1 MGSHAHATTNKY
13 HYYWLGNGLT
23 AYHSGMLGDDGVT
36 GNNRRWGY
44 FDEKFG
50 LFFMVS
56 GTTLCVGS
64 RNTLNGVTTDS
75 IIEQQNWNVDKLDG
89 SGLSK
94 NILRPSEYKT
104 YWMDYHSRARFGIIG
119 NNGERIICHE
129 MVNTNPQYP
138 IVSNMSL
145 PMGFSNRNTEA
156 ISSSPTIKVTQQVVV
171 VEGNLD
177 YTFWKQ
183 TYQSNLKTITTGAT
197 IPILSIRSKV
207 LYQGE
212 TNDTN
217 VYPETFSCNVSGGRV
232 KLELY
237 WDCELSGAT
246 WNLDNGGTVEG
257 DHDATAIIP
266 SGSTLYRTW
275 YLNDNAYDLD
285 MAGIFEINDEGLL
298 LNSDY
303 VTHDAMSF
311 VATYLSGSPTMEGS
325 ILYKE
330 LR

>member
-1 MGSHAHATTNKY
+1 
-13 HYYWLGNGLT
+13 
-23 AYHSGMLGDDGVT
+23 
-36 GNNRRWGY
+36 
-44 FDEKFG
+44 
-50 LFFMVS
+50 MVS

-257 DHDATAIIP
+257 DHGATAIIP